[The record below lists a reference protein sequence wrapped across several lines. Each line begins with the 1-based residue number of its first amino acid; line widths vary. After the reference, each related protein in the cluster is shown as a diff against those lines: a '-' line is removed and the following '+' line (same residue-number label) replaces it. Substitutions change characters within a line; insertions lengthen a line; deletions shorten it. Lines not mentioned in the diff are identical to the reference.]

1 MKASKDFKEFIDLL
15 NKNNVKYLI
24 VGGYAIGYYSRP
36 RYTDDIDIWI
46 ECSTE
51 NAQKIIT
58 VLNQFGFASLNIS
71 VEDLIKPEQI
81 LQLGLPPQRI
91 DILTS
96 IDGVNFNDAWAR
108 HVKDLFDDV
117 PVFII
122 SLEDLIQN
130 KKSSGR
136 SKDSADLEWI
146 KLYGK

>member
-1 MKASKDFKEFIDLL
+1 MKASKDFKEFIELL
-15 NKNNVKYLI
+15 NKNNVKYLL

-36 RYTDDIDIWI
+36 RYTEDIDIWI
-46 ECSTE
+46 ERSKD

-58 VLNQFGFASLNIS
+58 VLNEFGFASLKFS
-71 VEDLIKPEQI
+71 VDDLLQPGQI

-96 IDGVNFNDAWAR
+96 IDGVNFNDAWDR
-108 HVKDLFDDV
+108 HVQDLFDDV

-136 SKDSADLEWI
+136 AKDAADLEWI
-146 KLYGK
+146 TLYGK